1 MEKVDSVKE
10 GSMERRTGSPEKTST
25 SGSPPG
31 GHWQVWREN
40 FQKEI
45 YPTSSD
51 VSVIAGSEGE
61 PGAQLFPS
69 HSFLLGCKFSAHPG
83 TGHCRLG
90 QIAVR

>member
-31 GHWQVWREN
+31 WHWQVWREN

-61 PGAQLFPS
+61 PGVQLFPS
-69 HSFLLGCKFSAHPG
+69 HSFLLGCKFSVHPWYWA
-83 TGHCRLG
+83 L
-90 QIAVR
+90 

>member
-1 MEKVDSVKE
+1 MEKKKMEKVDSVKGE
-10 GSMERRTGSPEKTST
+10 SMERRTGSPEKTST

-45 YPTSSD
+45 YPTSSN

-61 PGAQLFPS
+61 PRAQLFPS
-69 HSFLLGCKFSAHPG
+69 HSFLLSYKFSVHPSVSWYWA
-83 TGHCRLG
+83 L
-90 QIAVR
+90 